1 MQLILLIFKL
11 LGFINDKASK
21 KKVFY
26 IDDKWTIELEDD
38 WNTASSEI
46 EVNDSTVIE
55 TIFSKSNSDLS
66 IKAYYLD
73 IFKDDI
79 FKKVEGDIEEAATVF
94 QNITSKIEDKKEYNI
109 PNYRNLKMKSY
120 EYTYYKNDKNFYAI
134 TTGFFMKGRLLK
146 IDIASTIKKDVEK
159 SMYYLFS
166 IKETDPKKMAF
177 LKKVDSYRQ
186 QV

>member
-1 MQLILLIFKL
+1 MENIF
-11 LGFINDKASK
+11 FPP
-21 KKVFY
+21 
-26 IDDKWTIELEDD
+26 
-38 WNTASSEI
+38 
-46 EVNDSTVIE
+46 
-55 TIFSKSNSDLS
+55 NSDLS

-94 QNITSKIEDKKEYNI
+94 QNIISKIENKKEYHI
-109 PNYRNLKMKSY
+109 PNYRNSKMKSY
-120 EYTYYKNDKNFYAI
+120 EYTYYEYDKNFYAI

-159 SMYYLFS
+159 SMSYLFT

-177 LKKVDSYRQ
+177 LKKVDSYRK
-186 QV
+186 